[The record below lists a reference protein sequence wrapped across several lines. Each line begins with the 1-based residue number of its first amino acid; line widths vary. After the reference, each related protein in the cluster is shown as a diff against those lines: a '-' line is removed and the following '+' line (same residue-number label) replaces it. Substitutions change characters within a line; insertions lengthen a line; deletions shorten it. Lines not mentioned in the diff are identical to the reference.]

1 MESDHELH
9 LLANLARGTSPDG
22 STVQSAVDIKSLSS
36 KWLPL
41 LKRRAG
47 AVRNRW
53 SSLRNLAT
61 SLHSTWITDWWTLE
75 ILSWLSAAWALAMIA
90 LTLGLCHGK
99 PLPHWPS
106 GITMNSLLSVLSQI
120 GQWGLM
126 GSVAK
131 TLGQQKWLW
140 FVRPKRPL
148 MDFVAFDEASRG
160 PWGSL
165 LLLIKRRFMFVLTH
179 SRKSM

>member
-9 LLANLARGTSPDG
+9 LLANRARGTSPNE
-22 STVQSAVDIKSLSS
+22 STVQSSVDKKSLSS

-41 LKRRAG
+41 LKRR
-47 AVRNRW
+47 VRDRW
-53 SSLRNLAT
+53 YSLWSLAT
-61 SLHSTWITDWWTLE
+61 SLYSTWVTDWWTLE

-90 LTLGLCHGK
+90 LTLGLYHGK
-99 PLPHWPS
+99 PLPQWSS

-131 TLGQQKWLW
+131 TLGQLKWLW
-140 FVRPKRPL
+140 FARRKRPL
-148 MDFVAFDEASRG
+148 MDYVAFDEASRG

-165 LLLIKRRFMFVLTH
+165 LLLIKRRLMFVLTR
-179 SRKSM
+179 SRK

>member
-9 LLANLARGTSPDG
+9 LLASRARGRSPNE
-22 STVQSAVDIKSLSS
+22 STAQMSVHIQSVSS
-36 KWLPL
+36 KWPPL

-47 AVRNRW
+47 TVRDQW
-53 SSLRNLAT
+53 YSLCNLAT
-61 SLHSTWITDWWTLE
+61 LLYSTWITDWWTLE

-90 LTLGLCHGK
+90 LTLGLYQGK

-126 GSVAK
+126 GSVAT
-131 TLGQQKWLW
+131 TLGQLKWLW
-140 FVRPKRPL
+140 FARPKRPL
-148 MDFVAFDEASRG
+148 MDFVAFDEASKG

-165 LLLIKRRFMFVLTH
+165 LLLIKRRLMFVLTR
-179 SRKSM
+179 SRK

>member
-1 MESDHELH
+1 MQSDHELH
-9 LLANLARGTSPDG
+9 LLANRARGTSPNE
-22 STVQSAVDIKSLSS
+22 STVQSSVDNKSLSS
-36 KWLPL
+36 KWPPL

-47 AVRNRW
+47 TIRDQW
-53 SSLRNLAT
+53 YSLYNLAT
-61 SLHSTWITDWWTLE
+61 SLYSTWITNWWTLE

-90 LTLGLCHGK
+90 LTLGLYHGR

-131 TLGQQKWLW
+131 TLGQLKWLW
-140 FVRPKRPL
+140 FARRKRPL
-148 MDFVAFDEASRG
+148 MDYVAFDEASKG

-165 LLLIKRRFMFVLTH
+165 LLLVKRRLMCVVTR
-179 SRKSM
+179 SRK